1 MAYLS
6 YPTAWDAI
14 HRLASE
20 DEQLAV
26 LRKLID
32 QQFQRGGSKHI
43 RGIFYPIMSWSDVS
57 AGGQGLRL
65 ITHGLQGLG
74 GMSTLDLLLGRQVT
88 DPDGEGLTDPAY
100 HTLRYAYMPNAG
112 SAADARPWLPA
123 YAFNQPLIPAWR
135 VGEEIVVG
143 VPFAGPRRLL
153 AGPAAHPW
161 SGSFSLLSAQGS
173 VVADLIRDGDSLK
186 ALLLSPDPRGPVGLS
201 AGGQSVTLPPAAVSV
216 VPVPIQVPTTP

>member
-112 SAADARPWLPA
+112 SAADARPWLPTESEGVTA
-123 YAFNQPLIPAWR
+123 KPLSITASP
-135 VGEEIVVG
+135 EE
-143 VPFAGPRRLL
+143 PHPDRNSRSTKLL
-153 AGPAAHPW
+153 EVAKN
-161 SGSFSLLSAQGS
+161 GSL
-173 VVADLIRDGDSLK
+173 
-186 ALLLSPDPRGPVGLS
+186 
-201 AGGQSVTLPPAAVSV
+201 
-216 VPVPIQVPTTP
+216 